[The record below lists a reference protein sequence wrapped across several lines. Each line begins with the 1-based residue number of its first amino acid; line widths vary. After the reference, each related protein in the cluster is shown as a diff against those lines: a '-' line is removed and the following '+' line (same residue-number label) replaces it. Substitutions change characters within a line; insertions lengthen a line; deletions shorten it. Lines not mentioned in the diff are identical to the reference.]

1 MAESQQKKPDGKEDK
16 KPFHV
21 VVAEGL
27 IKQLEAGTAPWQK
40 PWEAGQTGTLP
51 MNPTTGKRYRGINS
65 IQLMMQ
71 GREDNRW
78 LTYKQAEAVGAQV
91 RRGERGTLVQY
102 WKFDEERTKTD
113 EQGRPVK
120 GADGEPEKE
129 RVRLERPKVFHAV
142 VFNAEQIDGLPP
154 AVKLPQRWDA
164 IERAESILKASG
176 ADISHAAG
184 DRAFYRPSTDSITM
198 PYREQFKTA
207 DAYYATALHE
217 LGHWTGHESRL
228 GRDLANPF
236 GSEAYAK
243 EELRAEIASMI
254 VGDELGIGHDPGQHA
269 AYVKSWVKVLK
280 DDPMEIL
287 RAAADAEKIHGFV
300 MAFEQKQVQE
310 QGQAQGQA
318 QQQQPAHPPAFIDT
332 NGLLR
337 EWNSA
342 DMLATDWQGIA
353 KTSSDGFLLFGQ
365 EDGNRTVT
373 ALKAKNY
380 REAQQEAELVT
391 ALAVGAAVVLDDPAL
406 TFSHYQANQG
416 TPTGLADALRNAA
429 LTTVHSVT
437 GHEPERFMEVALARL
452 SPVFNMK
459 PEDTEPMNAYL
470 ERKGL
475 AQAFALKAESLV
487 ENITQQQ
494 QQAQQAAN
502 HSLAEAR
509 EREQQLR
516 TDPNATEDQI
526 MWAKEE
532 RKAREFEG
540 MKEDRKQRAAEW
552 TPDQAAAQ
560 AAADAK
566 QYQEQPGGIERDYQ
580 RDDMALNAAANPHYR
595 AALAKLAP
603 EVLEPQKNDQAQPL
617 AQGQRQYI
625 DVPFKEKDQAKS
637 LGAKWDRAE
646 QSWYIPPGVNPEP
659 FGRWAAKGAEK
670 GTEAPTAAE
679 RPESNTKVATGPDN
693 APTGRVY
700 LAVPYTERMEAK
712 AAGAAWDKAA
722 KSWYV
727 GPNADMAKLER
738 WKPENVKAQQDPAMT
753 PREEFAE
760 ALRSMQCVVDGEH
773 PIMDGQRHRIKV
785 VGDTGK
791 EQAGFYVGHSDGHPA
806 GYIKNNRSGEELRWK
821 STGYSMSD
829 EDKAKMR
836 AEAAEKLAERAAQQ
850 ERAQGAT
857 ADRLAKQLASLV
869 PADQP
874 TAYMQA
880 KGITSHAGAFTDAEG
895 QKTYLPATDV
905 DGKVWT
911 MQYIQEDGTKRF
923 AKDSRKEGCF
933 HAVGGLD
940 GLANAP
946 ALVIAEG
953 YATAATLAE
962 SLGHATVAAFDS
974 GNLKAVAQALHA
986 KYPDKPVI
994 VAGDDDRHLPMTLG
1008 NNPGREKAIEA
1019 AAAVGGQAIFPVFAP
1034 GEASWPADVP
1044 AITPDTFKKHQAAVT
1059 ALEAGGQTPEQEKA
1073 LKADLLSQAQLDAL
1087 ANLKRHTDFNDLAT
1101 RSSLGR
1107 DGATRQAG
1115 AAVSLADERKAEKA
1129 ELAEQQTLKQKQ
1141 ARGNDADE
1149 QQQQEAHRPRKAAKI
1164 R

>member
-310 QGQAQGQA
+310 QGQAQ
-318 QQQQPAHPPAFIDT
+318 QQQPAHPPAFIDT

-437 GHEPERFMEVALARL
+437 GHEPDRFMEVALARL

-459 PEDTEPMNAYL
+459 PEDNEPMNAYL

-487 ENITQQQ
+487 EGITQQQ
-494 QQAQQAAN
+494 QQAQQAEN
-502 HSLAEAR
+502 QSLAEAR

-532 RKAREFEG
+532 RKAREHEG

-566 QYQEQPGGIERDYQ
+566 QYQEQPSGMERDFQ
-580 RDDMALNAAANPHYR
+580 RDDMALNAAASSHYR

-617 AQGQRQYI
+617 AQGQRQFI
-625 DVPFKEKDQAKS
+625 NVPFKEKDQAKS

-659 FGRWAAKGAEK
+659 FSRWAAKGAEK
-670 GTEAPTAAE
+670 GAEAPTAAE
-679 RPESNTKVATGPDN
+679 RPEGNTKVATAPDN
-693 APTGRVY
+693 APAGRVY

-712 AAGAAWDKAA
+712 AAGAAWDKTA
-722 KSWYV
+722 KSWYA

-857 ADRLAKQLASLV
+857 ADRLARQMASLV

-880 KGITSHAGAFTDAEG
+880 KGISSHAGALTDAEG
-895 QKTYLPATDV
+895 QKTYIPATDV

-1073 LKADLLSQAQLDAL
+1073 LKAELLSQAQLDAL

-1129 ELAEQQTLKQKQ
+1129 ELAEQQTQKQKQ